1 LTKSQ
6 RRNNNKLRRDLNK
19 TLLKKRRQINKK
31 LTLMNFS
38 DKSKNQ
44 LGMLTLKK
52 VLIVLATLTT
62 PMLLK
67 FLKR

>member
-6 RRNNNKLRRDLNK
+6 RRNNNKLRRELNK
-19 TLLKKRRQINKK
+19 TMLKKRRQINKK

-52 VLIVLATLTT
+52 VLIVLVTLTT

-67 FLKR
+67 LLKR

>member
-6 RRNNNKLRRDLNK
+6 RRNNNKLRRELNK
-19 TLLKKRRQINKK
+19 TMLKKRRQINKK

-52 VLIVLATLTT
+52 VLIVLTTLTT
-62 PMLLK
+62 PMLLRL
-67 FLKR
+67 LKR